1 MYENL
6 FFNPSGRL
14 FEEPSSILK
23 QELRSPQTYNG
34 IIAAIASGASRL
46 NEIASKT
53 GIETSQC
60 SNMLTTLIN
69 LEIVKKEYP
78 LPLPSVKSSTKTEV
92 IPGNPSRK
100 SIYRL
105 SDFMFRFWYRFV
117 LPDLSRI
124 SMGLG
129 KTVCS
134 EIFGKP
140 QMQNTP
146 ALSGRLETYTGQ
158 VFEECSAQFL
168 WREIS
173 RNLQPVRKTASAQK
187 TQVPFM
193 KHYSFKNLGRWW
205 GTNPKEKKEEEID
218 LLAIT
223 GPSPTS
229 EITALFGECKWR
241 TPVTSSDILDDLIRK
256 SELFPNFTKKQ
267 YILFSKSNYSLE
279 LKKTVAQRKDTVL
292 IMPADMF

>member
-187 TQVPFM
+187 TPVPFM

-218 LLAIT
+218 LLAT
-223 GPSPTS
+223 NNDY
-229 EITALFGECKWR
+229 ALFGECKWR
-241 TPVTSSDILDDLIRK
+241 TNYTGPDTLDDLIRK
-256 SELFPNFTKKQ
+256 SELFPHFTRKQ
-267 YILFSKSNYSLE
+267 YILFSKSDFSME
-279 LKKTVAQRKDTVL
+279 LKKIATQRKDTVL
-292 IMPADMF
+292 INLTDMF